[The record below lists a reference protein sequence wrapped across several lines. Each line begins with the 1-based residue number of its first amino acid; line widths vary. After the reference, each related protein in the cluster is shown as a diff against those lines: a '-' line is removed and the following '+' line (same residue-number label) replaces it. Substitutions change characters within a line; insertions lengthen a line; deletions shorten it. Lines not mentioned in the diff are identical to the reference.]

1 MLRNKHISPWLRS
14 DQIKWNNSQPAWQL
28 IYFSVTSPAIY
39 FQVWSCQMRWTIL
52 NIIPNR
58 FRFFQPKLFQI
69 LYWTK
74 LIIFNQCFLSNCW
87 ISIEHINTSNGLD
100 LLQQPTNHFLNIFLC
115 RDRTGYK
122 CDTNIYQQLKMV
134 PWSTVFPRIWDLYC
148 MFGLH
153 GLVRI

>member
-1 MLRNKHISPWLRS
+1 MLRNKHPYCSLTEQCQPVIWSEEIIPSVATDISLW
-14 DQIKWNNSQPAWQL
+14 PAL
-28 IYFSVTSPAIY
+28 PCPAIY

-115 RDRTGYK
+115 RDRRGYR

-134 PWSTVFPRIWDLYC
+134 PW
-148 MFGLH
+148 
-153 GLVRI
+153 

>member
-1 MLRNKHISPWLRS
+1 MLRNKHIFPWLWLWLGLWLWLCS
-14 DQIKWNNSQPAWQL
+14 LIKWNNSQPSLATDIFQCDQPCPAQA
-28 IYFSVTSPAIY
+28 SPAIY
-39 FQVWSCQMRWTIL
+39 FQVWSCQMRWTML
-52 NIIPNR
+52 NIRPNR

-122 CDTNIYQQLKMV
+122 CDTNIYQQLKML
-134 PWSTVFPRIWDLYC
+134 PW
-148 MFGLH
+148 
-153 GLVRI
+153 